1 LRKIIVIADDLTGAT
16 NAASYF
22 AENCKDIPVFIDSNS
37 IAKKELDFLKKHDVI
52 IFNTNTRTAGK
63 DPAQL
68 SVKRLCGLISG
79 FGEIILVKKIDT
91 AFRGNVAAELD
102 AILTTTERKFCFI
115 ISAIPSMNRITI
127 GGFQIIEGKKLE
139 SSEFLNDP
147 YGKIRSSY
155 IPDILG
161 SRFKNRIGIV
171 KLEDI
176 RRGADSIRQKVK
188 EYLGKGK
195 NILVFDSSR
204 DSDIEIS
211 VYTVK
216 NFLAGDSIKNS
227 LWTGSLGLVDS
238 IKKIFTEF
246 IHKNLDE
253 NINVPVYKKKIPES
267 LYRKPCS
274 GKILG
279 VSASRYTI
287 TALQIKRAEKS
298 NLARTVKINIRDFLD
313 PKMEEISDKEI
324 FTNLSNSGYF
334 NSSEFKIILGK
345 NLKTI
350 ISVLKDSNVF
360 IVPEVNKKL
369 REKKIEKIILKIFS
383 CIFSELFSQNYSI
396 SAQEKNICR
405 DIKRL
410 ILIGGETSFHLLK
423 ALGTRTVQV
432 KGKIESGI
440 DYGFILD
447 GQLVGKELLIKGGSV
462 GDKCAI
468 NQMIC
473 HCF

>member
-1 LRKIIVIADDLTGAT
+1 
-16 NAASYF
+16 
-22 AENCKDIPVFIDSNS
+22 
-37 IAKKELDFLKKHDVI
+37 
-52 IFNTNTRTAGK
+52 
-63 DPAQL
+63 
-68 SVKRLCGLISG
+68 
-79 FGEIILVKKIDT
+79 
-91 AFRGNVAAELD
+91 
-102 AILTTTERKFCFI
+102 
-115 ISAIPSMNRITI
+115 
-127 GGFQIIEGKKLE
+127 
-139 SSEFLNDP
+139 
-147 YGKIRSSY
+147 
-155 IPDILG
+155 
-161 SRFKNRIGIV
+161 
-171 KLEDI
+171 
-176 RRGADSIRQKVK
+176 
-188 EYLGKGK
+188 
-195 NILVFDSSR
+195 
-204 DSDIEIS
+204 
-211 VYTVK
+211 
-216 NFLAGDSIKNS
+216 
-227 LWTGSLGLVDS
+227 LGLVDS